1 MPFRTLLVAVF
12 AFVLG
17 VAGVVRAGLSREG
30 WTKVEEQ
37 WFEMSLAGA
46 PCGYMQLLVEKD
58 GDRIRTTTNSVMRLA
73 RDATAVAVE
82 TSTEFVETEKGEPV
96 SARSKQGMGGPAIVT
111 NVSFERDGDGW
122 AATVKTPVK
131 TSRERFKG
139 DWLTPQAVERFVKE
153 RIDAGAKEITYRSL
167 DVQQLVRVST
177 VTMKRKGEGTATIP
191 AGVVPGQPAREVPV
205 TIWSAM
211 SDLIPLATIEKHSAD
226 GLLVETVTEIGGIGE
241 LATRIA
247 TEETAR
253 NATKGGKVEVLVKS
267 FVEAK
272 EPIRGAR
279 EKDRLQLSVKSVK
292 GDLPDLPSV
301 GAQVVERVAPN
312 ELRVTVDVDRV
323 SPASKEE
330 VADPTFREA
339 SALIDFESDAV
350 RKLLA
355 QVGPR
360 AADQKD
366 RGRADQLRRFVQ
378 RYIDDKNLGTAFGS
392 ASETA
397 RTRGGDCSEHAVLL
411 TALLRADGIPA
422 RVASGL
428 IYADQ
433 FAGKKDVW
441 GWHVWSQ
448 ALLPQPD
455 GTFAW
460 IDLDGTL
467 PTRFDAAHLTT
478 GVSSLEGGATDPM
491 WTSTVGL
498 LGNLTIDV
506 VREGTSKSGEPQR
519 GEPAVR

>member
-1 MPFRTLLVAVF
+1 MSFRTLLVAVVVT
-12 AFVLG
+12 VLG

-30 WTKVEEQ
+30 WSKVEEH

-58 GDRIRTTTNSVMRLA
+58 GDKIRTTTSSVMRLA
-73 RDATAVAVE
+73 RDETAVAVE
-82 TSTEFVETEKGEPV
+82 TNTEFVENEKGEPI
-96 SARSKQGMGGPAIVT
+96 SARSRQAMGGPAIVT
-111 NVSFERDGDGW
+111 NVTFERDGDGW
-122 AATVKTPVK
+122 AATVKSPVK
-131 TSRERFKG
+131 TSRERLKG
-139 DWLTPQAVERFVKE
+139 DWLTPQAIERFVKE
-153 RIDAGAKEITYRSL
+153 RTDAGAKEIVYRSL
-167 DVQQLVRVST
+167 DVQQVVRIGT
-177 VTMKRKGEGTATIP
+177 TTMKRTGEGTATIP
-191 AGVVPGQPAREVPV
+191 EGVVAGQPAREVPV
-205 TIWSAM
+205 TIWTTM
-211 SDLIPLATIEKHSAD
+211 SDLIPLPTTEKHSAD
-226 GLLVETVTEIGGIGE
+226 GLLVETVTEIGGIGQ
-241 LATRIA
+241 LATRLASEA
-247 TEETAR
+247 TAKK
-253 NATKGGKVEVLVKS
+253 ATKGGKVEVLVKS
-267 FVEAK
+267 FVPAK
-272 EPIRGAR
+272 VPIRGAR

-301 GAQVVERVAPN
+301 GSQVVERVAPN

-323 SPASKEE
+323 SVATKEE
-330 VADPTFREA
+330 VEDKGFREA

-360 AADQKD
+360 APDQKD

-448 ALLPQPD
+448 ALIPQAD
-455 GTFAW
+455 GTYAW

-478 GVSSLEGGATDPM
+478 GVSDLEGGATDPM

-506 VREGTSKSGEPQR
+506 ITETSNSGEPQR